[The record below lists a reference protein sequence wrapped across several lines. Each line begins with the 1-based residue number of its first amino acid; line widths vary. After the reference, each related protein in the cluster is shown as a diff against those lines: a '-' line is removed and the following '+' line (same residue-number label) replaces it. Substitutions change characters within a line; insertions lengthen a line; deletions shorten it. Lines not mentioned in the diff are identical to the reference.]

1 MSEREHVAPRHGNA
15 YELFILVLTVVS
27 LTIMAIQLLGTL
39 GILPIKQETI
49 DLLNLYENLTCV
61 VFLID
66 FAMNM
71 IQTKPRR
78 DYFIGKRGWLDLI
91 GSIPSL
97 GITQYGGLL
106 RLARLSRL
114 ARVTRLLGGQRKKE
128 LAEDVIRNRGS
139 YAAFITLMAA
149 FVVLVTASV
158 LVLQF
163 EYGAPGSNIET
174 GGDALW
180 WAIVTITTVG
190 YGDTYPVTALGRITA
205 VAVMFAG
212 VGIIG
217 ALASILASV
226 LVPSPEENAEA
237 AGAEAAAA
245 GPGPGAPGIPSSVST
260 EGGADIRSELAAIRA
275 ELVANREELAA
286 SRAELAASRA
296 EISSLR
302 ETLTPTPESAV

>member
-1 MSEREHVAPRHGNA
+1 MREREHVAPEHSNA

-27 LTIMAIQLLGTL
+27 LTIMAIQFLGNL
-39 GILPIKQETI
+39 GLLPIKQETI
-49 DLLNLYENLTCV
+49 QLLNVYENMTCV

-71 IQTKPRR
+71 IRTRPSR

-91 GSIPSL
+91 GSIPSF
-97 GITQYGGLL
+97 GITPFGAQWAGLL

-114 ARVTRLLGGQRKKE
+114 ARIARLMGGQKKKE
-128 LAEDVIRNRGS
+128 LAEDIIRNRGS

-149 FVVLVTASV
+149 FVVLVSASV

-163 EYGAPGSNIET
+163 EAGAADANIET

-190 YGDTYPVTALGRITA
+190 YGDTFPVTPLGRVTA

-217 ALASILASV
+217 ALASILASI
-226 LVPSPEENAEA
+226 LVPSPEEQ
-237 AGAEAAAA
+237 AAAVSSADPGRTSVESRGEA
-245 GPGPGAPGIPSSVST
+245 GPGVVVGDLQT
-260 EGGADIRSELAAIRA
+260 
-275 ELVANREELAA
+275 ELVAIREELAA
-286 SRAELAASRA
+286 NRTELAANRA
-296 EISSLR
+296 EIAALKEVLAPAS
-302 ETLTPTPESAV
+302 ETAT